1 MTTPLTESTL
11 RRTLLTWL
19 LGPLVILL
27 LLDVAIT
34 YSSSVRYSNQAY
46 DRALHEIAR
55 EVCLHVRYD
64 GDRPRLEMHPG
75 TERLLM
81 VDQDDRIFYKVVAE
95 DGSLIGGDSSVPAPL
110 KLYDGMPA
118 FYDDMLGNERVRMVS
133 AHMKCDEKGAHGTVL
148 VQAAETL
155 NKRNR
160 LAGDIRAS
168 VFIPQLLLIALAAI
182 VVYYGVARS
191 LHPLQLLKRAVS
203 DRSHLDLSPI
213 PTTGVPGEVRPLV
226 EEVNELMLRLGT
238 TLNFQNRFIADA
250 AHQLKTPVAGIKAQI
265 EVALREQNLGEMQ
278 RSLAQLYMSADRLS
292 HLVGQLL
299 SLARNEPG
307 AVESLALQRL
317 DLNALALE
325 VTMEWVPEA
334 LKRNVDL
341 GFEGDQSVLI
351 KGDPHRLRELINN
364 LVDNAVRYSQDGG
377 HVTVRVDCKEQPQLS
392 ISDDGPKIPVEER
405 QRIFERFH
413 RLLGTHT
420 DGSGLGLAIVS
431 EIASLHK
438 ARITLEE
445 DADGIGN
452 TFRVEFPNPDS
463 PPQG

>member
-1 MTTPLTESTL
+1 MRLNESTL
-11 RRTLLTWL
+11 RRTLLAWL
-19 LGPLVILL
+19 LGPLIILL
-27 LLDVAIT
+27 LLDVVAT
-34 YSSSVRYSNQAY
+34 YSSSIGYSNQAY

-64 GDRPRLEMHPG
+64 GDSPRLDMPPG

-81 VDQDDRIFYKVVAE
+81 VDQDDRIFYKVMAE
-95 DGSLIGGDSSVPAPL
+95 DGSMLGGDASIPAPL
-110 KLYDGMPA
+110 KLSADGPEFYDG
-118 FYDDMLGNERVRMVS
+118 MLGNERVRIVA
-133 AHMKCDEKGAHGTVL
+133 AHMACDDKGKNRAVL

-182 VVYYGVARS
+182 VVQYGVARS
-191 LHPLQLLKRAVS
+191 LRPLQLLKRAVS
-203 DRSHLDLSPI
+203 DRSHLDLSSI

-265 EVALREQNLGEMQ
+265 EVALRAQNLGEMQ

-307 AVESLALQRL
+307 AVESLVLQRI

-325 VTMEWVPEA
+325 VTMEWVPES

-341 GFEGDQSVLI
+341 GFEGDEAVTV

-377 HVTVRVDCKEQPQLS
+377 RVTVRVSGGEQPQLC
-392 ISDDGPKIPVEER
+392 ISDDGPRIPVEER
-405 QRIFERFH
+405 KRIFERFH
-413 RLLGTHT
+413 RLLGTRT

-431 EIASLHK
+431 EIASMHK
-438 ARITLEE
+438 AQITLEE
-445 DADGIGN
+445 DIDGIGN
-452 TFRVEFPNPDS
+452 TFSVAFPNPDTPS
-463 PPQG
+463 ALQ